1 MIPEALLPKIS
12 NFELER
18 LELVE
23 NRLNLIAKTAQL
35 SSPCPL
41 CNTISLKAH
50 SSYTRKLSDLP
61 WAGLEVKVILKT
73 HKFFCQNNNCGR
85 KIFSQRFD
93 GLSPYSRRTERQTFQ
108 LLAVGIAAGGNQ
120 GAKLSLKLGMPI
132 SASTILRLLNAQ
144 TVPNYETPRVLGVD
158 DWAIR
163 KGQNYGT
170 ILVDLEKQK
179 PIDLLVGRDT
189 EVLQKWLEEHPGV
202 EIISRD
208 RASAYSEAAN
218 TAAPDAIQIADRWH
232 LLKNL
237 KDAIKRMLNKHNQA
251 SRKVAIEIAEQ
262 ESLSSGNSP
271 NSAKRENKEPIT
283 KEKAADVVIKKPT
296 PSKYE
301 LNFEAVKKL
310 QKEGISQRA
319 ISRQLGI
326 NRQTV
331 SKYFQYE
338 KYPKKIITS
347 TSTSKAHKYADY
359 LKKRWDDGEHNYH
372 ELWREIVKMGFDGAF
387 TSVYRYMTKK
397 FPVEKNKNGETKPA
411 IKVYS
416 ARRLS
421 YLLCREKDKLKPKED
436 NYLQKLFH
444 HCPEAKTANDL
455 ALRYRDILVNQKA
468 DLLDKWIEDAIDS
481 GKGVLANFAQNLM
494 TDYDAIKNA
503 CTLEWSNGQVEGQVN
518 RLKNIKRRMYGRA
531 SFELLKKIVLSDT
544 S

>member
-35 SSPCPL
+35 SSVCPL

-61 WAGLEVKVILKT
+61 WAGLEVKVILKV
-73 HKFFCQNNNCGR
+73 HKFFCQNDNCGR

-108 LLAVGIAAGGNQ
+108 LLAVGIAAGGNR

-132 SASTILRLLNAQ
+132 STSTILRLLNAQ
-144 TVPNYETPRVLGVD
+144 TVPNHETPRVLGVD

-218 TAAPDAIQIADRWH
+218 NAAPDAIQIADRWH

-262 ESLSSGNSP
+262 ESICNGSCS
-271 NSAKRENKEPIT
+271 NSAKKEHKEPRT
-283 KEKAADVVIKKPT
+283 REKAANVVEKKPA

-301 LNFEAVKKL
+301 LNFKAVKKL
-310 QKEGISQRA
+310 QKEGISKRA
-319 ISRQLGI
+319 ISRQLGV

-331 SKYFQYE
+331 SKYFEYDE
-338 KYPKKIITS
+338 YPKKIIPS
-347 TSTSKAHKYADY
+347 GPESKAHKYGEY
-359 LKKRWDDGEHNYH
+359 LKKRWEEGKHNYH
-372 ELWREIVKMGFDGAF
+372 ELWREITKLGFDGAF
-387 TSVYRYMTKK
+387 ISVYRYMVKK
-397 FPVEKNKNGETKPA
+397 FPTAKNKDGKTKPA

-421 YLLCREKDKLKPKED
+421 YLLCRDKDKLKPKED
-436 NYLQKLFH
+436 KYLQLLFN
-444 HCPEAKTANDL
+444 HCPEAKTANSL
-455 ALRYRDILVNQKA
+455 ALRYRDILVNQNA

-481 GKGVLANFAQNLM
+481 GKEVLQNFAKNLM

-503 CTLEWSNGQVEGQVN
+503 CTLEWSNGQVGVSSGYAQKV
-518 RLKNIKRRMYGRA
+518 
-531 SFELLKKIVLSDT
+531 VT
-544 S
+544 SPKTLTLEAPKV